1 VLTKLILITSKI
13 SNLSLNNSYTKPYVV
28 SIDGPAGSGK
38 GTISKLVSKALGFR
52 YLDSGA
58 IYRIIALNAKTK
70 NLNTDQIT
78 QILQLV
84 DGLEIN
90 FVDEKVFL
98 GSKDITDLIRA
109 ELIGKFASQIAKNEL
124 IREKILGLQK
134 SFFKPPGLVADGRD
148 MGTVVFPEAKVKIF
162 LTASIEERANR
173 RYKQLIL
180 KENDVNLTDLIETIK
195 LRDESDTNRKISPL
209 KAAKDAYLI
218 KTDNLNINQSFEKVM
233 EIIRSKEE

>member
-1 VLTKLILITSKI
+1 
-13 SNLSLNNSYTKPYVV
+13 LNNSYTKPYVV

-70 NLNTDQIT
+70 NLDTDQIT

-84 DGLEIN
+84 DGLEVN

-98 GSKDITDLIRA
+98 GSKDITDLIRS

-134 SFFKPPGLVADGRD
+134 SFFKSPGLVADGRD

>member
-1 VLTKLILITSKI
+1 M
-13 SNLSLNNSYTKPYVV
+13 NNSHTKPFVV
-28 SIDGPAGSGK
+28 TIDGPAGSGK
-38 GTISKLVSKALGFR
+38 GTISKLVSKTLGFH

-58 IYRIIALNAKTK
+58 IYRIIALNA
-70 NLNTDQIT
+70 NTESLDTNQIT
-78 QILQLV
+78 QILELI

-90 FVDEKVFL
+90 FADEKVFL
-98 GSKDITDLIRA
+98 GCKDITDSIRS
-109 ELIGKFASQIAKNEL
+109 ELIGKFASEIAKNEL
-124 IREKILGLQK
+124 IRKKILGLQK

-180 KENDVNLTDLIETIK
+180 KENNVNLSDLIERIK

-209 KAAKDAYLI
+209 KTAKDAYLI
-218 KTDNLNINQSFEKVM
+218 KTDNLSINQSFEKVM
-233 EIIRSKEE
+233 EIIKGKE

>member
-1 VLTKLILITSKI
+1 M
-13 SNLSLNNSYTKPYVV
+13 NNSHTKPFVIT
-28 SIDGPAGSGK
+28 IDGPAGSGK
-38 GTISKLVSKALGFR
+38 GTISKLVSKTLGFH

-58 IYRIIALNAKTK
+58 IYRIIALNA
-70 NLNTDQIT
+70 NTESLDTNQIT
-78 QILQLV
+78 QILELI

-90 FVDEKVFL
+90 FADEKVFS
-98 GSKDITDLIRA
+98 GSKDITDLIRS
-109 ELIGKFASQIAKNEL
+109 ELIGKFASEIAKNVL
-124 IREKILGLQK
+124 IRKKILGLQK

-180 KENDVNLTDLIETIK
+180 KENNVNLTDLFETIK

-209 KAAKDAYLI
+209 KAANDAFLI
-218 KTDNLNINQSFEKVM
+218 KTDNLSITQSFEKVM
-233 EIIRSKEE
+233 EIIRSKE

>member
-1 VLTKLILITSKI
+1 
-13 SNLSLNNSYTKPYVV
+13 LNNSHTKPFVV
-28 SIDGPAGSGK
+28 TIDGPAGSGK

-58 IYRIIALNAKTK
+58 IYRIIALRAKTK
-70 NLNTDQIT
+70 SLDANQIT
-78 QILQLV
+78 QILKLI
-84 DGLEIN
+84 DELEIN
-90 FVDEKVFL
+90 FVDEKAFL
-98 GSKDITDLIRA
+98 GTQDITDLIRS
-109 ELIGKFASQIAKNEL
+109 ELIGKFASEIAKNEL
-124 IREKILGLQK
+124 IRKKILGFQK

-148 MGTVVFPEAKVKIF
+148 MGTVVFPNAKVKIF

-180 KENDVNLTDLIETIK
+180 KENNVNLSDLFETIK

-218 KTDNLNINQSFEKVM
+218 KTDYLSINQSLEKVM
-233 EIIRSKEE
+233 EFIRSKEEE

>member
-1 VLTKLILITSKI
+1 MNNSLTKPFIVT
-13 SNLSLNNSYTKPYVV
+13 
-28 SIDGPAGSGK
+28 IDGPAGSGK
-38 GTISKLVSKALGFR
+38 GTISKLVSKTLGFH

-70 NLNTDQIT
+70 NLDTNQIT
-78 QILQLV
+78 QILELI

-90 FVDEKVFL
+90 FADEKVFL
-98 GSKDITDLIRA
+98 GCKDITDSIRS

-180 KENDVNLTDLIETIK
+180 KENNVNLTDLIERIK

-209 KAAKDAYLI
+209 KTAKDAYLI
-218 KTDNLNINQSFEKVM
+218 KTDNLSINQSFEKVM
-233 EIIRSKEE
+233 EIIKGKE

>member
-1 VLTKLILITSKI
+1 M
-13 SNLSLNNSYTKPYVV
+13 NNDYTKPFVV
-28 SIDGPAGSGK
+28 TIDGPAGSGK
-38 GTISKLVSKALGFR
+38 GTISKLVSKALGFG

-58 IYRIIALNAKTK
+58 IYRIIALKAKTN
-70 NLNTDQIT
+70 NLDTNQIN
-78 QILQLV
+78 QILKLI

-90 FVDEKVFL
+90 FADEKVLL
-98 GSKDITDLIRA
+98 GSKDITDLIRS
-109 ELIGKFASQIAKNEL
+109 ELIGKFASEIAKNEL

-148 MGTVVFPEAKVKIF
+148 MGTEVFAEAKVKIF

-180 KENDVNLTDLIETIK
+180 KENNVNLSDLFEAIK

-209 KAAKDAYLI
+209 KAAEDAYLI
-218 KTDNLNINQSFEKVM
+218 KTDNLSISQAFEKVM
-233 EIIRSKEE
+233 EIIRSKE

>member
-1 VLTKLILITSKI
+1 M
-13 SNLSLNNSYTKPYVV
+13 NNSHTKPFIVT
-28 SIDGPAGSGK
+28 IDGPAGSGK
-38 GTISKLVSKALGFR
+38 GTISKLVSKTLGFH

-84 DGLEIN
+84 DGLEVN

-98 GSKDITDLIRA
+98 GSKDITDLIRS

-134 SFFKPPGLVADGRD
+134 SFFKSPGLVADGRD

>member
-1 VLTKLILITSKI
+1 M
-13 SNLSLNNSYTKPYVV
+13 NNSHTKPFVV
-28 SIDGPAGSGK
+28 TIDGPAGSGK
-38 GTISKLVSKALGFR
+38 GTISKLVSKTLGFR

-70 NLNTDQIT
+70 NLDTNQIT
-78 QILQLV
+78 QILKLI

-90 FVDEKVFL
+90 FADEKVFL
-98 GSKDITDLIRA
+98 GSKDITDLIRS
-109 ELIGKFASQIAKNEL
+109 ELIGKFASEIAKNEL

-148 MGTVVFPEAKVKIF
+148 MGTKVFPEAKVKIF
-162 LTASIEERANR
+162 LTASIEERVNR

-180 KENDVNLTDLIETIK
+180 KENNVNLTDLFETIK

-218 KTDNLNINQSFEKVM
+218 KTDNLSINQSFEKVM

>member
-1 VLTKLILITSKI
+1 
-13 SNLSLNNSYTKPYVV
+13 LNNSHTKPFIVT
-28 SIDGPAGSGK
+28 IDGPAGSGK
-38 GTISKLVSKALGFR
+38 GTISKLVSKTLGFH

-70 NLNTDQIT
+70 NLDTNQIT
-78 QILQLV
+78 QILELI

-90 FVDEKVFL
+90 FANEKVFL
-98 GSKDITDLIRA
+98 GSKDITDLIRS

-148 MGTVVFPEAKVKIF
+148 MGTVVFPGAKVKIF

-180 KENDVNLTDLIETIK
+180 KENNVNLTDLFETIK

-209 KAAKDAYLI
+209 KAAEDAYLI
-218 KTDNLNINQSFEKVM
+218 KTDNLSINQSFEKVM
-233 EIIRSKEE
+233 EIVRSKEK

>member
-1 VLTKLILITSKI
+1 
-13 SNLSLNNSYTKPYVV
+13 LNNSHTKPFVV
-28 SIDGPAGSGK
+28 TIDGPAGSGK
-38 GTISKLVSKALGFR
+38 GTISKLVSKTLGFH

-58 IYRIIALNAKTK
+58 IYRIIALNA
-70 NLNTDQIT
+70 NTESLDTNQIT
-78 QILQLV
+78 QILKLI

-90 FVDEKVFL
+90 FADEKVFL
-98 GSKDITDLIRA
+98 GSKDITDLIRS
-109 ELIGKFASQIAKNEL
+109 ELIGKFASEIAKNEL

-148 MGTVVFPEAKVKIF
+148 MGTVVFPKAKVKIF

-180 KENDVNLTDLIETIK
+180 KENNVNLTDLFETIK

-209 KAAKDAYLI
+209 KAANDAFLI
-218 KTDNLNINQSFEKVM
+218 KTDNLSITQSFEKVM
-233 EIIRSKEE
+233 EIIRSKE

>member
-1 VLTKLILITSKI
+1 M
-13 SNLSLNNSYTKPYVV
+13 NNSYTKPYVV

-98 GSKDITDLIRA
+98 GSKDITDLIRS

-134 SFFKPPGLVADGRD
+134 SFFKSPGLVADGRD

>member
-1 VLTKLILITSKI
+1 M
-13 SNLSLNNSYTKPYVV
+13 NNDHTKPFVV
-28 SIDGPAGSGK
+28 TIDGPAGSGK
-38 GTISKLVSKALGFR
+38 GTISKLVSKALGFG

-58 IYRIIALNAKTK
+58 IYRIIALKAKTN
-70 NLNTDQIT
+70 NLDTNQIN
-78 QILQLV
+78 QILKLI

-90 FVDEKVFL
+90 FADEKVLL
-98 GSKDITDLIRA
+98 GSKDITDLIRS
-109 ELIGKFASQIAKNEL
+109 ELIGKFASEIAKNEL

-148 MGTVVFPEAKVKIF
+148 MGTEVFTEAKVKIF

-209 KAAKDAYLI
+209 KTAKDAYLI
-218 KTDNLNINQSFEKVM
+218 KTDNLSINQSFEKVM
-233 EIIRSKEE
+233 EIIKGKE

>member
-1 VLTKLILITSKI
+1 M
-13 SNLSLNNSYTKPYVV
+13 NNSYTKPFVV
-28 SIDGPAGSGK
+28 TIDGPAGSGK
-38 GTISKLVSKALGFR
+38 GTISKLVSKALGFG

-70 NLNTDQIT
+70 NLDTNQIT
-78 QILQLV
+78 QILKLI

-90 FVDEKVFL
+90 FADEKVFS
-98 GSKDITDLIRA
+98 GSKDITDLIRS
-109 ELIGKFASQIAKNEL
+109 ELIGKFASEIAKNEL

-180 KENDVNLTDLIETIK
+180 KENNVNLTDLFETIK

-209 KAAKDAYLI
+209 KPAKDAYLI
-218 KTDNLNINQSFEKVM
+218 ETDNLSINQSFEKVM
-233 EIIRSKEE
+233 EIIRGKG

>member
-1 VLTKLILITSKI
+1 M
-13 SNLSLNNSYTKPYVV
+13 NNSHTKPFVV
-28 SIDGPAGSGK
+28 TIDGPAGSGK
-38 GTISKLVSKALGFR
+38 GTISKLVSKTLGFH

-70 NLNTDQIT
+70 NLDTNQIT
-78 QILQLV
+78 QILKLI

-90 FVDEKVFL
+90 FADEKVFL
-98 GSKDITDLIRA
+98 GSKDITDLIRS
-109 ELIGKFASQIAKNEL
+109 ELIGKFASEIAKNEL

-148 MGTVVFPEAKVKIF
+148 MGTEVFAEAKVKIF

-180 KENDVNLTDLIETIK
+180 KENNVNLTDLFETIK

-209 KAAKDAYLI
+209 KAANDAFLI
-218 KTDNLNINQSFEKVM
+218 KTDNLSITQSFEKVM
-233 EIIRSKEE
+233 EIIRSKE

>member
-1 VLTKLILITSKI
+1 
-13 SNLSLNNSYTKPYVV
+13 LNNSYTKPYVV

-70 NLNTDQIT
+70 NLDTDQIT

-98 GSKDITDLIRA
+98 GSKDITDLIRS
-109 ELIGKFASQIAKNEL
+109 ELIGKFASEIAKNEL
-124 IREKILGLQK
+124 IRKKILGLQK

-180 KENDVNLTDLIETIK
+180 KGNNVNLTDLFGKIK

-218 KTDNLNINQSFEKVM
+218 ETDNLSINQSFENVM
-233 EIIRSKEE
+233 EIIRGKG